1 MAVPASALTI
11 NGLNTK
17 MEYTVYTTRVSDTRI
32 RLTIKITNNP
42 GIANYSIA
50 VKSDPAFKA
59 KQHTQEDPRYS
70 APEDALISNYYYNEE
85 NHQSFLICVMG
96 KTSSGVL
103 ENYIEYDIDKN
114 DKGTHEFKIAFV
126 DYSCPSESSNN
137 YRYEP
142 DEDFSSSDATV
153 KVHRMS
159 MSD

>member
-1 MAVPASALTI
+1 M
-11 NGLNTK
+11 
-17 MEYTVYTTRVSDTRI
+17 YTTRVSDTRI

-96 KTSSGVL
+96 KTSSGISRQCCRHVQKQPL
-103 ENYIEYDIDKN
+103 CYDTIRERVSRTEK
-114 DKGTHEFKIAFV
+114 
-126 DYSCPSESSNN
+126 
-137 YRYEP
+137 
-142 DEDFSSSDATV
+142 
-153 KVHRMS
+153 
-159 MSD
+159 